1 MDCLLSGGKHRPR
14 SFEASRFDLPLPK
27 SEEDFA
33 FQVEPEGPP
42 AHLAKY
48 HVDPAF
54 AIPASRSPHDC
65 DESLSI
71 IIQGLDIWASISRW
85 ICAGGR
91 RKEPSIPTSSP
102 WNQASVWSKMQNSL
116 HSWRDSMS
124 PKLQYS
130 RDDNNLQAHMSRA
143 QGEPF
148 VFVNLIFYLSQIF
161 LHREYIPFLP
171 HRCSRPSGPID
182 PPLLVDTPPDGWWE
196 ASYRTLFDSAASVVD
211 IIRAAQE
218 RGMMLKTVFVSFCV
232 YSAAF
237 TLLYAEAWPHM
248 APDAKQPSKEYQWA
262 LQWIIDAERFW
273 KIVRGWKDT
282 LLTTSAIYDRIKSDA
297 SLFTHLGRNDLEGLE
312 DQINRFAEIS
322 VPHRGLNDTTPGGEG
337 AAEALLT
344 LAQQSTV
351 PSRVD
356 IVTAELHEINT
367 QPEGELHLQSAD
379 PRHMYDIE
387 TLDSMIFTSQD
398 LLSSVVNG
406 SMDEWSQF
414 QINSFDYE

>member
-14 SFEASRFDLPLPK
+14 SFEANRFDLPLPK

-42 AHLAKY
+42 ARLAESHLDA
-48 HVDPAF
+48 AF
-54 AIPASRSPHDC
+54 AISAPRVPQDC
-65 DESLSI
+65 DGRLSI

-91 RKEPSIPTSSP
+91 RKEPSIFTSSP
-102 WNQASVWSKMQNSL
+102 WEPSSVWSRMQSSL
-116 HSWRDSMS
+116 HSWHDSMS
-124 PKLQYS
+124 SKLHYS
-130 RDDNNLQAHMSRA
+130 RDDNNLQAHMSQA

-171 HRCSRPSGPID
+171 HRCPHPSGPID
-182 PPLLVDTPPDGWWE
+182 PPLLIDSPPDGWWE

-218 RGMMLKTVFVSFCV
+218 RGMMLKTVFVSFCM

-248 APDAKQPSKEYQWA
+248 APDARYPGKDYEWA
-262 LQWIIDAERFW
+262 LQWITDAGRFW
-273 KIVRGWKDT
+273 KITHGWKDT
-282 LLTTSAIYDRIKSDA
+282 LLTTSAIYNRIKSDA
-297 SLFTHLGRNDLEGLE
+297 SLFPHLGRDNLEGLE

-322 VPHRGLNDTTPGGEG
+322 VPHTGLNDTTPGGER

-344 LAQQSTV
+344 LAQQS
-351 PSRVD
+351 SD
-356 IVTAELHEINT
+356 SNVTAELHGIIT
-367 QPEGELHLQSAD
+367 QPEGDLQSHSAE
-379 PRHMYDIE
+379 PRDIYDSE
-387 TLDSMIFTSQD
+387 TLDSMLFTNQD

-414 QINSFDYE
+414 QIESIDYE